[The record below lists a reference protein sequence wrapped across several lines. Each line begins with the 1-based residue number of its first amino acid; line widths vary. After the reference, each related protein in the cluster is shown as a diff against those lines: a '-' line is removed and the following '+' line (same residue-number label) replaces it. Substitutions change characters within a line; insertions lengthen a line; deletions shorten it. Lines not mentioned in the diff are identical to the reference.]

1 MKIPVCVLEKIT
13 LKRKKDNPQIYIS
26 DQPIILKVSKFG
38 DKIGIL
44 LDNKVN

>member
-1 MKIPVCVLEKIT
+1 MKIPVCVLQKVI
-13 LKRKKDNPQIYIS
+13 LKRKKDNPHIYIS
-26 DQPIILKVSKFG
+26 DHPIILKVSKFG